1 MRAPLNSVR
10 VVDDNDLYKACD
22 RVHAGLAA
30 IAGVLIV
37 MAVTMQ
43 FTDVLARSV

>member
-10 VVDDNDLYKACD
+10 TVDDNDLHKACG

-30 IAGVLIV
+30 IACVLIV
-37 MAVTMQ
+37 VSVTMQ